1 MYQEPMHSNFKGR
14 SMQEHERQ
22 QLDQPYP
29 EGLRVGSDAAF
40 GVGNNPISH
49 SSHHGSDSL
58 AVIEEVIH
66 RAYLNKLVGEEGL
79 RIVEC
84 IPEEEITDE
93 RLAELTGIS
102 LNTVRRTLYLL
113 YEHRLAIYRR
123 KRDPDSGWL
132 TYLWQLC
139 PENFDKALQSEAKRL
154 LRKLEERLAYEKEN
168 IFYAC
173 TEGCARFIFDE
184 ASDANFVCPF
194 CQGSLEYM
202 ENAKVVEAIERQIT
216 DLKACV

>member
-1 MYQEPMHSNFKGR
+1 MHSNFKGR

-29 EGLRVGSDAAF
+29 EGLRVGSDAAL

-66 RAYLNKLVGEEGL
+66 RAYLNKLVGEDGL

>member
-1 MYQEPMHSNFKGR
+1 MCSICPGR
-14 SMQEHERQ
+14 YMQEQEKNQ
-22 QLDQPYP
+22 FEQPYSR
-29 EGLRVGSDAAF
+29 ELKVGPDAAL
-40 GVGNNPISH
+40 GVGNNPISE
-49 SSHHGSDSL
+49 SSYHGSGSL

-66 RAYLNKLVGEEGL
+66 RAYLNKLVGDEGL

-84 IPEEEITDE
+84 IPGEEITDE

-139 PENFDKALQSEAKRL
+139 PENFDKALESEAKRL
-154 LRKLEERLAYEKEN
+154 LRKLDERLVYEKEN

-184 ASDANFVCPF
+184 ASDANFLCPF

-202 ENAKVVEAIERQIT
+202 ENAKVVEAIERQIK
-216 DLKACV
+216 DLKDCI

>member
-1 MYQEPMHSNFKGR
+1 
-14 SMQEHERQ
+14 MQEYERQ
-22 QLDQPYP
+22 KLAGPFQD
-29 EGLRVGSDAAF
+29 EMVLRSDAAL
-40 GVGNNPISH
+40 GVGNNPISD
-49 SSHHGSDSL
+49 SSYHGSDSL

-84 IPEEEITDE
+84 IPGEEITDE

-139 PENFDKALQSEAKRL
+139 PENFDKALESEAKRL
-154 LRKLEERLAYEKEN
+154 LRKLEERLGYEKEN

-173 TEGCARFIFDE
+173 TEGCARFVFDE

-202 ENAKVVEAIERQIT
+202 ENAKVVEAIEKQMK
-216 DLKACV
+216 DLKACL

>member
-1 MYQEPMHSNFKGR
+1 M
-14 SMQEHERQ
+14 
-22 QLDQPYP
+22 DQPYP

-49 SSHHGSDSL
+49 SLHHGSDSL

>member
-1 MYQEPMHSNFKGR
+1 MTI
-14 SMQEHERQ
+14 
-22 QLDQPYP
+22 
-29 EGLRVGSDAAF
+29 V
-40 GVGNNPISH
+40 
-49 SSHHGSDSL
+49 
-58 AVIEEVIH
+58 EESIH
-66 RAYLNKLVGEEGL
+66 KAYILKLVGDEGVL
-79 RIVEC
+79 IVEN
-84 IPEEEITDE
+84 IPKEEITDE
-93 RLAELTGIS
+93 HLAELTGIS

-139 PENFDKALQSEAKRL
+139 PQNFDKALEFEARRL
-154 LRKLEERLAYEKEN
+154 LRNLEERLAYEKNN

-184 ASDANFVCPF
+184 ASEANFICPF

-202 ENAKVVEAIERQIT
+202 ENAKIVETIERQKEELT
-216 DLKACV
+216 CSL

>member
-1 MYQEPMHSNFKGR
+1 
-14 SMQEHERQ
+14 MQEHERQ

-29 EGLRVGSDAAF
+29 EGLRVESDAAL
-40 GVGNNPISH
+40 GVGNNPILH

-202 ENAKVVEAIERQIT
+202 ENAKVVEAIERQIM

>member
-1 MYQEPMHSNFKGR
+1 MHSNFKGR

-66 RAYLNKLVGEEGL
+66 RAYLNKLVGEDGL

-216 DLKACV
+216 DLKACL

>member
-1 MYQEPMHSNFKGR
+1 
-14 SMQEHERQ
+14 
-22 QLDQPYP
+22 LTI
-29 EGLRVGSDAAF
+29 V
-40 GVGNNPISH
+40 
-49 SSHHGSDSL
+49 
-58 AVIEEVIH
+58 EESIYK
-66 RAYLNKLVGEEGL
+66 AYILKLVGDEGVL
-79 RIVEC
+79 IVEN
-84 IPEEEITDE
+84 IPKEEITDE
-93 RLAELTGIS
+93 HLAELTGIS

-139 PENFDKALQSEAKRL
+139 PENFYKALESEAKRL
-154 LRKLEERLAYEKEN
+154 LRNLEERLAYEKNN

-184 ASDANFVCPF
+184 ASEANFICPF

-202 ENAKVVEAIERQIT
+202 ENAKVVEAIERQKKELT
-216 DLKACV
+216 CAL

>member
-1 MYQEPMHSNFKGR
+1 MHSNFKGR

-49 SSHHGSDSL
+49 SSYHGSDSL

-216 DLKACV
+216 DLKACL

>member
-1 MYQEPMHSNFKGR
+1 
-14 SMQEHERQ
+14 MQEHERQ

-49 SSHHGSDSL
+49 SSYHGSDSL

>member
-1 MYQEPMHSNFKGR
+1 MT
-14 SMQEHERQ
+14 
-22 QLDQPYP
+22 
-29 EGLRVGSDAAF
+29 
-40 GVGNNPISH
+40 
-49 SSHHGSDSL
+49 
-58 AVIEEVIH
+58 VIEELIH

-84 IPEEEITDE
+84 IPGEEITDE

-139 PENFDKALQSEAKRL
+139 PENFDKALESEAKRL
-154 LRKLEERLAYEKEN
+154 LRKLDERLTMRRIISSMPAPK
-168 IFYAC
+168 AVPGSSS
-173 TEGCARFIFDE
+173 TRRARPISSVPSVRE
-184 ASDANFVCPF
+184 AWSTWRTPK
-194 CQGSLEYM
+194 SWRPS
-202 ENAKVVEAIERQIT
+202 KSR
-216 DLKACV
+216 

>member
-1 MYQEPMHSNFKGR
+1 
-14 SMQEHERQ
+14 MQEHERQ

-29 EGLRVGSDAAF
+29 EGPRVGSDAAL

>member
-1 MYQEPMHSNFKGR
+1 
-14 SMQEHERQ
+14 MQEYERQ
-22 QLDQPYP
+22 QLAQPFP
-29 EGLRVGSDAAF
+29 DELEPRSDAAL
-40 GVGNNPISH
+40 GVGNNPIRD
-49 SSHHGSDSL
+49 SSYHGSDSL

-84 IPEEEITDE
+84 IPGEEITDE

-139 PENFDKALQSEAKRL
+139 PENFDKALESEAKRL
-154 LRKLEERLAYEKEN
+154 LRKLDERLDYEKEN

-173 TEGCARFIFDE
+173 TEGCARFVFDE

-202 ENAKVVEAIERQIT
+202 ENAKVVEAIEKQIK
-216 DLKACV
+216 DLKACL

>member
-1 MYQEPMHSNFKGR
+1 
-14 SMQEHERQ
+14 
-22 QLDQPYP
+22 LT
-29 EGLRVGSDAAF
+29 
-40 GVGNNPISH
+40 
-49 SSHHGSDSL
+49 
-58 AVIEEVIH
+58 VIEETIH

-79 RIVEC
+79 RIVES
-84 IPEEEITDE
+84 IPGEEITDE

-113 YEHRLAIYRR
+113 YERRLAIYRR

-132 TYLWQLC
+132 TYLWHLC
-139 PENFDKALQSEAKRL
+139 PENFDKALESETKRL
-154 LRKLEERLAYEKEN
+154 LRKLDERLAYEKEN

-184 ASDANFVCPF
+184 ASEANFVCPF

-202 ENAKVVEAIERQIT
+202 ENVKVVETIEKQMQE
-216 DLKACV
+216 LKSCL

>member
-1 MYQEPMHSNFKGR
+1 
-14 SMQEHERQ
+14 MQEHERQ

-29 EGLRVGSDAAF
+29 EGPRVGSDAAL

-93 RLAELTGIS
+93 RLAELTGGSEIPIPVGS
-102 LNTVRRTLYLL
+102 HTFGSSVQRTSIKPCSRRPKGCC
-113 YEHRLAIYRR
+113 ESW
-123 KRDPDSGWL
+123 KRG
-132 TYLWQLC
+132 
-139 PENFDKALQSEAKRL
+139 
-154 LRKLEERLAYEKEN
+154 
-168 IFYAC
+168 
-173 TEGCARFIFDE
+173 
-184 ASDANFVCPF
+184 
-194 CQGSLEYM
+194 
-202 ENAKVVEAIERQIT
+202 
-216 DLKACV
+216 

>member
-1 MYQEPMHSNFKGR
+1 MELALKG
-14 SMQEHERQ
+14 Q
-22 QLDQPYP
+22 QPGFAAYNS
-29 EGLRVGSDAAF
+29 GS
-40 GVGNNPISH
+40 
-49 SSHHGSDSL
+49 GSL
-58 AVIEEVIH
+58 TVIEESIQ

-84 IPEEEITDE
+84 IPGEEITDE
-93 RLAELTGIS
+93 KLAELTGIS

-139 PENFDKALQSEAKRL
+139 PENFEKALESEAKRL
-154 LRKLEERLAYEKEN
+154 LRKLDERLAYEREN

-184 ASDANFVCPF
+184 ASEANFVCPF
-194 CQGSLEYM
+194 CQGSLEFM
-202 ENAKVVEAIERQIT
+202 ENAKVVDTIERQMEE
-216 DLKACV
+216 LRSCL

>member
-1 MYQEPMHSNFKGR
+1 
-14 SMQEHERQ
+14 MQEHKRQ
-22 QLDQPYP
+22 QLKQRYP
-29 EGLRVGSDAAF
+29 SELKIGSDAAL
-40 GVGNNPISH
+40 GIGNNSISE
-49 SSHHGSDSL
+49 SSYHGSDSL
-58 AVIEEVIH
+58 TVIEEVIH
-66 RAYLNKLVGEEGL
+66 RAYINKLVGEDGL

-84 IPEEEITDE
+84 IPDEEITDE

-139 PENFDKALQSEAKRL
+139 PENFDKALESEAKRL
-154 LRKLEERLAYEKEN
+154 LRKMDERLVYEKEN
-168 IFYAC
+168 VFYAC
-173 TEGCARFIFDE
+173 TEGCARFVFDE

-202 ENAKVVEAIERQIT
+202 ENVKVVETIEKQIG
-216 DLKACV
+216 DLKACL

>member
-1 MYQEPMHSNFKGR
+1 MKQR
-14 SMQEHERQ
+14 
-22 QLDQPYP
+22 YP
-29 EGLRVGSDAAF
+29 SELKIGSDAAL
-40 GVGNNPISH
+40 GIGNNSISE
-49 SSHHGSDSL
+49 SSYHGSDSL
-58 AVIEEVIH
+58 TVIEEVIH
-66 RAYLNKLVGEEGL
+66 RAYINKLVGEDGL

-84 IPEEEITDE
+84 IPDEEITDE

-139 PENFDKALQSEAKRL
+139 PENFEKPAVGHKRL
-154 LRKLEERLAYEKEN
+154 LLEVRLAYEKEN